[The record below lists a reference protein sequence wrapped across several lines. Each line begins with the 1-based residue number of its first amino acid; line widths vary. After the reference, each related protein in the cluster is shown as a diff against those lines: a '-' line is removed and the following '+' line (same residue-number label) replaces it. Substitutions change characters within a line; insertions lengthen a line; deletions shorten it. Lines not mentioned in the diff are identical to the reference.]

1 MQCIF
6 SSSSIHSLILC
17 VRMGLRDVKLG
28 SNTHKAMYLLK
39 NLSAFLKDF
48 FLRSEE
54 HTSELQSQSNLV
66 CRLLLEKKKLHLFS
80 RSRRNTNNRT
90 NKHHYMLTT
99 NEPRHRMFIN
109 LLYTTSKL
117 AYRRLVIS
125 ILIITICTA

>member
-66 CRLLLEKKKLHLFS
+66 CRLLLEKKKLHLLSQFGE
-80 RSRRNTNNRT
+80 SRRKARWVCNYRVV
-90 NKHHYMLTT
+90 HYAEVQSYRNVYPAT
-99 NEPRHRMFIN
+99 
-109 LLYTTSKL
+109 L
-117 AYRRLVIS
+117 ACLRRLGLARMRELS
-125 ILIITICTA
+125 NSAD